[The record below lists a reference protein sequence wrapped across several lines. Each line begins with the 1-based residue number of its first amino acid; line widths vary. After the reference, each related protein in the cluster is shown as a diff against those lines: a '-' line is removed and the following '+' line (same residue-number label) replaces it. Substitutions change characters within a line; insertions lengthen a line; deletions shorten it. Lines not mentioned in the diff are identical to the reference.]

1 MVIWSMAS
9 KVDVAQVDTAEV
21 EGYRKVSK
29 TSLGDREVTDLDLLK
44 PDSVNKGEIKGH

>member
-1 MVIWSMAS
+1 MVS

-21 EGYRKVSK
+21 KGYRKVRK
-29 TSLGDREVTDLDLLK
+29 TSLGQVWSRDQEVTDLDLLT